1 MKSFV
6 VNALAVAAL
15 SVSCMSV
22 QAEEVQDSRSLYFA
36 LTGGFTFG
44 GDELAKFKYTD
55 GDTAKLEAGGLV
67 NLGVGVLWQ
76 SQEQPIAAQLTFNYQ
91 FDHASAKN
99 GDATFDRIPLEAVVF
114 YTGVQDWRFG
124 AGVRYVASPELEIE
138 LNGDTATVDF
148 EPTVGFVVEAGYQV
162 TNNIWLNVRGVSEKY
177 EADTATFGGRT
188 MSVRSS
194 EEVSGNHVGVNLVAL
209 F

>member
-22 QAEEVQDSRSLYFA
+22 QAEEIQDSRSLYFA

-44 GDELAKFKYTD
+44 GDDIAKFEYTN
-55 GDTAKLEAGGLV
+55 GDTEEVEAGGLV
-67 NLGVGVLWQ
+67 NLGLGALWQ
-76 SQEQPIAAQLTFNYQ
+76 SKEQPIAAQVTLNYQ
-91 FDHASAKN
+91 FDHTSAKN
-99 GDATFDRIPLEAVVF
+99 GDATFGRVPLEAVVF

-124 AGVRYVASPELEIE
+124 AGVRYVANPELDVEID
-138 LNGDTATVDF
+138 GVDGNV
-148 EPTVGFVVEAGYQV
+148 EYKSTVGLVVEAGYRV
-162 TNNIWLNVRGVSEKY
+162 TNNLWVNVRGVSEKY
-177 EADTATFGGRT
+177 EAESASIEGYKFPVDSDKKF
-188 MSVRSS
+188 
-194 EEVSGNHVGVNLVAL
+194 SGNHVGVNLVAL